1 MHPRLRPAALIA
13 AGALIAT
20 LAPVLAPASHAAAAT
35 ARPAAPASR
44 TSTVTLVTGDQVHL
58 ERFPDGRQ
66 AVSVEPGG
74 QGAGGSYEQVEID
87 GDLYL
92 LPGEAL
98 PYLATGALDRQ
109 LFNITGLVE
118 QGYDDAHT
126 KSIPLIARYRSGV
139 RLNSAEEPVGSEA
152 VRTLDSLRGRA
163 LKAEKRQAHRF
174 WEAVGTEDPRTSK
187 APQTSKTPQT
197 PQLGAGIDR
206 LWLDARVRTSLDKSV
221 PQIGA
226 PEAWSAGYD
235 GTGVTVAVLDTG
247 VDDAHPDLADR
258 IAGTRN
264 FTDSPTTQD
273 AFGHGTHVAS
283 TIAGTGAA
291 SQGSLKGVAP
301 GAKLLVGKV
310 LDDNGIG
317 SLSSVLDGMEWAASS
332 GADVVNMS
340 LGSDTAG
347 DGTDPLSLA
356 LDELTETT
364 GTLFVASAG
373 NSGPGEY
380 TVGTP
385 GAADEALTVGA
396 VDGEEHLADFSSRG
410 PRTDEAQKPD
420 ITAPGVGI
428 VAARAAGTSMGE
440 PVDDAYTASS
450 GTSMA
455 APHVAGAA
463 AILAAQHPDWQA
475 RQLKDALISTSRSSP
490 DYTVYEQGGGRV
502 DLARAVKQPVHATG
516 TVGFGELTPDS
527 GPQSAQLTYTNTGPT
542 PLTLNLTAEL
552 RDATGHPAPAGAV
565 RLPDGATVTVPANG
579 QAHIAVTLDAKSLPA
594 GRYGGSLTATS
605 GDGKAVA
612 HTVLAAAKG
621 APKHKLTVTA
631 VDRAGRPAWVTPLV
645 LVGPHYRDDVVTA
658 LRPGETLSVTV
669 PEGSYFLHG
678 VISDRVKNGSVE
690 SVVVDPE
697 LTVDRD
703 THVVLDARKA
713 VQVRIE
719 TPKPAVQEAVVSFY
733 THRAVGG
740 RSISNGH
747 MDFSADARRLYVTPT
762 KKVTDG
768 VFEFNSRWQL
778 TAPQLTARALRA
790 GRAIDLEGGLLHNSP
805 TVDGRRS
812 MRLLDAGTGRPE
824 DYAALRRRGVD
835 PAGAAVLV
843 DATEARYEEQAAAAS
858 AAGAATVVLTEGE
871 GGVAWTHWNPRG
883 ERLPLPA
890 VLTRHDIGE
899 RLREQ
904 LRSGTTALE
913 LHGIPDS
920 PYLYDVMQVSRQR
933 VPERVVHRVTA
944 ANTATIT
951 SRYHHTGGVPYATEQ
966 RFGWRPWMNSA
977 INQYRRHV
985 ATPLTRTEY
994 VSSGDT
1000 LWLHRV
1006 HHRLTW
1012 DDSSPLTTGMIQPT
1026 RTYRPGERL
1035 TESWFAPV
1043 VRPAIPRGVKG
1054 MASYRKEDELIV
1066 RIPEFADA
1074 TAGHYSRPDGGDL
1087 DDTPADEVRAA
1098 LYRDGKLLAEA
1109 PAAWKDF
1116 PAAGTDGRYR
1126 LDLNVKRTTPEWSLS
1141 TATRTSWSFTAP
1153 RPPAGET
1160 PLLPLLQ
1167 LDYDIPTDLTGTAPG
1182 RARTLEFGVKAR
1194 HQDGLTGPKVAGMEV
1209 SVSYDDGAQWSPA
1222 RTTPEGDGSYDVR
1235 ARRPADSRT
1244 NGYVSLRVR
1253 AWDDRGNEVTQ
1264 DVRRAYATN

>member
-13 AGALIAT
+13 AGALIAA
-20 LAPVLAPASHAAAAT
+20 LAPVLAPVSPAAAT
-35 ARPAAPASR
+35 GRPAAPASR
-44 TSTVTLVTGDQVHL
+44 TSTVTLVTGDRVHL

-66 AVSVEPGG
+66 AVSVEPGADG
-74 QGAGGSYEQVEID
+74 PGGGYDQVEID
-87 GDLYL
+87 GDLYV
-92 LPGEAL
+92 LPGEAM
-98 PYLATGALDRQ
+98 PYLAGGALDRQ

-118 QGYDDAHT
+118 QGYDDART
-126 KSIPLIARYRSGV
+126 KSIPLIARYRSDV
-139 RLNSAEEPVGSEA
+139 RLNSAEEPAGSEA
-152 VRTLDSLRGRA
+152 VRTLGSVRGRA
-163 LKAEKRQAHRF
+163 LTAEKRQARRF
-174 WEAVGTEDPRTSK
+174 WEAVGAEAPMTTRTPK
-187 APQTSKTPQT
+187 T

-206 LWLDARVRTSLDKSV
+206 LWLDAKVRASLDRSV

-226 PEAWSAGYD
+226 PEAWSAGHD

-247 VDDAHPDLADR
+247 IDDTHPDLAGR
-258 IAGTRN
+258 ITGARN

-283 TIAGTGAA
+283 TVAGTGAA
-291 SQGSLKGVAP
+291 SQGSRKGVAP
-301 GAKLLVGKV
+301 GAKLLIGKV
-310 LDDNGIG
+310 LGDNGIG

-347 DGTDPLSLA
+347 DGTDPLSLG

-385 GAADEALTVGA
+385 GAADKALTVGA
-396 VDGEEHLADFSSRG
+396 VDGEERLADFSSRG

-428 VAARAAGTSMGE
+428 VAARAAGTAMGE

-463 AILAAQHPDWQA
+463 AILASQHPDWQA
-475 RQLKDALISTSRSSP
+475 QQLKDALVSTSRTAP
-490 DYTVYEQGGGRV
+490 DRTVYEQGGGRV
-502 DLARAVKQPVHATG
+502 DVARAVKQPVHATG
-516 TVGFGELTPDS
+516 TVGFGELTPES

-542 PLTLNLTAEL
+542 PLTLNLAAEL
-552 RDATGHPAPAGAV
+552 RDAAGRPAPAGAV
-565 RLPDGATVTVPANG
+565 RLPEGATVTVPAG
-579 QAHIAVTLDAKSLPA
+579 GRAGITVVLDPKSLPA

-605 GDGKAVA
+605 GDGKSVA

-621 APKHKLTVTA
+621 APRHKLTLTA

-645 LVGPHYRDDVVTA
+645 LVGPHSRDDVVTA
-658 LRPGETLSVTV
+658 LRPGETLTVSV

-678 VISDRVKNGSVE
+678 VISDRVENGSVQ

-713 VQVRIE
+713 VRVRIE
-719 TPKPAVQEAVVSFY
+719 TAKPAVQEAVVSFY

-762 KKVTDG
+762 KKVTGG

-778 TAPQLTARALRA
+778 TAPQLTARSLRA
-790 GRAIDLEGGLLHNSP
+790 GRAIDLEGGLLGRSP
-805 TVDGRRS
+805 TVDGRRNL
-812 MRLLDAGTGRPE
+812 RLLDAGAGRPE
-824 DYAALRRRGVD
+824 DYAALRARGLR
-835 PAGAAVLV
+835 PAGAAVLM
-843 DATEARYEEQAAAAS
+843 DATEARYEEQAVAAA
-858 AAGAATVVLTEGE
+858 AAGAAAVVLTEGE

-883 ERLPLPA
+883 KRLPLPA

-899 RLREQ
+899 RLRGQ
-904 LRSGTTALE
+904 LRSGSTTLE
-913 LHGIPDS
+913 LRGIPHS
-920 PYLYDVMQVSRQR
+920 PYLYDVMQVARQR

-944 ANTATIT
+944 ANTATVV

-966 RFGWRPWMNSA
+966 RFGWRPWMNTA
-977 INQYRRHV
+977 INQYRRDV

-994 VSSGDT
+994 VSAGDT

-1012 DDSSPLTTGMIQPT
+1012 DDSSPLNSGMLQPA

-1043 VRPAIPRGVKG
+1043 VRPAVPRGVKG
-1054 MASYRKEDELIV
+1054 LASYREQDELVV

-1074 TAGHYSRPDGGDL
+1074 TAGHYSRPDGGDW

-1109 PAAWKDF
+1109 PAAWEDF
-1116 PAAGTDGRYR
+1116 PVTGAGGRYR
-1126 LDLNVKRTTPEWSLS
+1126 LDLDVERTTPEWSLS

-1167 LDYDIPTDLTGTAPG
+1167 LDYDIPTDLTGTVGAPA
-1182 RARTLEFGVKAR
+1182 ARTLGFKVKAR

-1209 SVSYDDGAQWSPA
+1209 SVSYDDGAHWSRA
-1222 RTTPEGDGSYDVR
+1222 RTAPEGDGTYRIR
-1235 ARRPADSRT
+1235 AAGSRT
-1244 NGYVSLRVR
+1244 DGYVSLRVR
-1253 AWDDRGNEVTQ
+1253 AWDNRGNEVTQ
-1264 DVRRAYATN
+1264 EVRRAFATN